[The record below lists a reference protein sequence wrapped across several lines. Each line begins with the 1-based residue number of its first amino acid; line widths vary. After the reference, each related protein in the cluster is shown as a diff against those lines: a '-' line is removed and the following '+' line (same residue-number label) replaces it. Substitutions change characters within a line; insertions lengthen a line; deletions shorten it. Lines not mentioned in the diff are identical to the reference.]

1 MLCRLRRWS
10 IFDSDAMPMF
20 FLYQRCDVDGF
31 GHFLPSQSVR
41 LFLVNNQDRF
51 FPMVFPIFGPT
62 FSDDFVCENLKTAYF
77 RTCSNWRQ
85 FVRIGG
91 HHLRK
96 YRIYKN
102 ASGGNS
108 GILWDG
114 LIIHTSIKHT
124 WMLAL
129 RQASGGVY
137 LEQLYSPTL

>member
-20 FLYQRCDVDGF
+20 FYINDAMSTVLAISYHRNRCDYFWSTIRTDF
-31 GHFLPSQSVR
+31 FRWFFQ
-41 LFLVNNQDRF
+41 FTDRCLAMIF
-51 FPMVFPIFGPT
+51 F
-62 FSDDFVCENLKTAYF
+62 CENLKTAYF
-77 RTCSNWRQ
+77 TTCSNWRQ

-96 YRIYKN
+96 YRIYEN

-137 LEQLYSPTL
+137 LEQFYSPTL

>member
-20 FLYQRCDVDGF
+20 FISTMRCRRSWPFLTIAIGAIIFGQQSGLIFSDGF
-31 GHFLPSQSVR
+31 FQ
-41 LFLVNNQDRF
+41 FTDRCLAMIF
-51 FPMVFPIFGPT
+51 F
-62 FSDDFVCENLKTAYF
+62 CENLKTAYIT
-77 RTCSNWRQ
+77 TCSNWRQ

-137 LEQLYSPTL
+137 LEQFYSPTL